1 MKAKDLLGRRG
12 ELLAAEYLVGEGLT
26 VLERNWR
33 CVEGEID
40 IVALE
45 GDVTVFVEVKTR
57 SSVAYG
63 HPLEAITVTK
73 MARLRRLAGC
83 WCAVHEPVA
92 RKIRIDAVAIVAP
105 YNGAPAIEHV
115 RDIF

>member
-12 ELLAAEYLVGEGLT
+12 ELLAVEYLAGAGLI

-33 CVEGEID
+33 CAGGEID

-57 SSVAYG
+57 SSIAYG
-63 HPLEAITVTK
+63 HPLEAITVAK

-83 WCAVHEPVA
+83 WCAVHEPAA
-92 RKIRIDAVAIVAP
+92 RRIRIDAVGIVAP
-105 YNGAPAIEHV
+105 YNGAPVIEHV

>member
-1 MKAKDLLGRRG
+1 MKAKDVLGRRG
-12 ELLAAEYLVGEGLT
+12 ESLAAEYLAGEGLR

-57 SSVAYG
+57 SSVAFG
-63 HPLEAITVTK
+63 HPLDAITVAK

-83 WCAVHEPVA
+83 WCAVHEPSA
-92 RKIRIDAVAIVAP
+92 RKIRIDAVAILAP
-105 YNGAPAIEHV
+105 YGQSPAIEHV